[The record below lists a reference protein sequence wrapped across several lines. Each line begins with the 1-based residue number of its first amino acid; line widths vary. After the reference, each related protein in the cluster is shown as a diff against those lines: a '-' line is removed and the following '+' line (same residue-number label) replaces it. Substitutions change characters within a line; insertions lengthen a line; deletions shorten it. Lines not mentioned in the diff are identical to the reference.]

1 MDYKASMTVKKTII
15 YILMVFFV
23 VVALVPI
30 YLMLINATRTT
41 EEINAGLS
49 LLPGR
54 SAVQNWNLLITCGS
68 GLKVA
73 TVNKAGGWLN
83 VFENPNYANQFIHIG
98 NFIVYFTKGKFQ
110 IWRGFMNSLIVAVGS
125 TGLGIYFSALTA
137 YSLHVYKYKGR
148 KFIWAFILFVMMLP
162 ASISFIGF
170 YQFMSTIHLTNSFI
184 PLTIPAIAS
193 AATVL
198 FMRQYMASVL
208 SLELVDAGRIDGAG
222 EFRIFNQIIIPILQP
237 ALATQ
242 AIFGFVGSWNNFVTP
257 MILLQD
263 DKKKTLPILVQLLR
277 GDIYRT
283 EFGAIY
289 MGIAVSLIPI
299 IIFYCFMSR
308 YIISGL
314 TMGSVKE

>member
-1 MDYKASMTVKKTII
+1 MNYKSSLAVKKIII

-49 LLPGR
+49 FIPGK
-54 SAVQNWNLLITCGS
+54 SAVRNWDLLITCGS
-68 GLKVA
+68 GIKLG
-73 TVNKAGGWLN
+73 TTGGFQGILSD
-83 VFENPNYANQFIHIG
+83 PKYANQFVHIG
-98 NFIVYFTKGKFQ
+98 EFILYFTKGKFQ
-110 IWRGFMNSLIVAVGS
+110 IWQGFWNSLVVALSS
-125 TGLGIYFSALTA
+125 TALGIYFSSLTA
-137 YSLHVYKYKGR
+137 YSLHVYNYKGR

-170 YQFMSTIHLTNSFI
+170 YQFMSAIHLTDSFI
-184 PLTIPAIAS
+184 PLIIPAIAS

-208 SLELVDAGRIDGAG
+208 SLELIDAGRIDGAG
-222 EFRIFNQIIIPILQP
+222 EFMIFNRIILPILQP

-257 MILLQD
+257 MILLQSD
-263 DKKKTLPILVQLLR
+263 SKKTLPILVQLLR

>member
-1 MDYKASMTVKKTII
+1 MDYKASMTVRKVFIYALMII
-15 YILMVFFV
+15 FV
-23 VVALVPI
+23 LVALVPI
-30 YLMLINATRTT
+30 YVMLINATRTT

-54 SAVQNWNLLITCGS
+54 STIRNWDLLITAGS
-68 GLKVA
+68 GVKLGIADGFGKLI
-73 TVNKAGGWLN
+73 ND
-83 VFENPNYANQFIHIG
+83 PNYKGQFVNIG
-98 NFIVYFTKGKFQ
+98 EFILSFKAGKFQ
-110 IWRGFMNSLIVAVGS
+110 IWQGFINSFIVSVGS
-125 TGLGIYFSALTA
+125 TSLGIYFSALTA
-137 YSLHVYKYKGR
+137 YSLHVYNYKGR
-148 KFIWAFILFVMMLP
+148 KFIWAFILFIMMLP

-170 YQFMSTIHLTNSFI
+170 YQFMSSIHLTDSFI

-222 EFRIFNQIIIPILQP
+222 EFRIFNQIILPILQP

-257 MILLQD
+257 MILLQSD
-263 DKKKTLPILVQLLR
+263 NKKTLPILVQLLR

-289 MGIAVSLIPI
+289 MGITVSLVPI

>member
-1 MDYKASMTVKKTII
+1 MDYKASITVRKAII
-15 YILMVFFV
+15 YFLMVFFV
-23 VVALVPI
+23 VVAIVPI
-30 YLMLINATRTT
+30 WLMLVNATRTT

-49 LLPGR
+49 LWFSK

-68 GLKVA
+68 GLKTA
-73 TVNKAGGWLN
+73 TVGEAGGWRAIFTL
-83 VFENPNYANQFIHIG
+83 PSYKGQFLHIG
-98 NFIVYFTKGKFQ
+98 DFILYFTQGKFQ
-110 IWRGFMNSLIVAVGS
+110 IWKGFWNSMVVSVLS
-125 TGLGIYFSALTA
+125 TSLGIYFSALSA
-137 YSLHVYKYKGR
+137 YSLHVYNYKGR
-148 KFIWAFILFVMMLP
+148 KFIWAFILFIMMLP

-170 YQFMSTIHLTNSFI
+170 YQFMATLQLTNSFI

-193 AATVL
+193 ATTIL

-222 EFRIFNQIIIPILQP
+222 EFRIFNQIILPILQP

-289 MGIAVSLIPI
+289 MGIAISLVPI
-299 IIFYCFMSR
+299 IIFYCFMSQ

>member
-1 MDYKASMTVKKTII
+1 MDYKASITVKKTVI

-23 VVALVPI
+23 IVALFPI

-41 EEINAGLS
+41 EEINSGLS
-49 LLPGR
+49 LIPGV
-54 SAVQNWNLLITCGS
+54 SAIRNWDLLITCGS
-68 GLKVA
+68 GIKVGTSGNFMA
-73 TVNKAGGWLN
+73 ILN
-83 VFENPNYANQFIHIG
+83 DPNYVNQFIHIG
-98 NFIVYFTKGKFQ
+98 EFIFYFKNGKFQ
-110 IWRGFMNSLIVAVGS
+110 VWQGFLNSLIIAVGS

-137 YSLHVYKYKGR
+137 YSLHVYNYKGR

-170 YQFMSTIHLTNSFI
+170 YQFMSAIHLTDSFI
-184 PLTIPAIAS
+184 PLIVPAIAG

-208 SLELVDAGRIDGAG
+208 SLELIDAGRIDGAG
-222 EFRIFNQIIIPILQP
+222 EFMIFNRIIVPILQP

-257 MILLQD
+257 MILLQS

-299 IIFYCFMSR
+299 IIFYCFMSK